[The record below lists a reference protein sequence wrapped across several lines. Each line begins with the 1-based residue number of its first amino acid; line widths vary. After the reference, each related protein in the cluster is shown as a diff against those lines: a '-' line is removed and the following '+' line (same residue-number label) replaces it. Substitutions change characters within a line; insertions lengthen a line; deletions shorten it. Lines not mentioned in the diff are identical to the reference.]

1 MFDCEH
7 NNKTYHL
14 CEGNWYEIDT
24 NFIERLKTE
33 LDPIFVD
40 NHDILCECNQ
50 KREDEYNIEAKS
62 LSPKELNVYCLDK
75 KSIGPQGQHDV
86 EPCDLIA
93 VKDNATELIHN
104 KISTRSAYLSHLFN
118 QGVNSV
124 ILLRQSTE
132 AKNKLKEL
140 VGHNPSLE
148 ERIDTDQYHVTYG
161 IITNK
166 AKEMKSDA
174 LPIFSRISLL
184 RCVKALKLMKIPTT
198 VFLITDNVDRKH
210 PNKD

>member
-1 MFDCEH
+1 MFDCKH
-7 NNKTYHL
+7 DDKTYHL

-50 KREDEYNIEAKS
+50 KREDEYNEYVES
-62 LSPKELNVYCLDK
+62 RSPENVRCLDK
-75 KSIGPQGQHDV
+75 SSIAPQGQRNV

-93 VKDNATELIHN
+93 VKDNMAELIHN

-124 ILLRQSTE
+124 ILLRQNAE

-140 VGHNPSLE
+140 VGHDPSLE
-148 ERIDTDQYHVTYG
+148 EKINNDRYHVTYG
-161 IITNK
+161 IITK
-166 AKEMKSDA
+166 KEKEKKSDA

-184 RCVKALKLMKIPTT
+184 RCVKTLKLMKIPTT
-198 VFLITDNVDRKH
+198 VFLIKDSIDRKQL
-210 PNKD
+210 NED